1 MTASFCSTLQFG
13 RLDDNTLTRNISP
26 GWLVINME
34 AEDFLFVGGEFYYD
48 DRWKTNLP
56 GFPTEGTIFLNGGK
70 ACLTVICDYLRDH
83 GISRVLLPAYL
94 CPTIVDTFEAC
105 GLSCDYYN
113 VSPSFTIDTDD
124 MQHQLCERQAVYFIN
139 YFGFSHSPSTL
150 NCLSSL
156 QAAGR
161 IMIED
166 NAQAGFLTHVTGDFA
181 FNSMRK
187 LCPFD
192 GGYLKTTRDITPYLA
207 AYTGRKNRRLPL
219 IRQYRSHLR
228 DYLFDDIGNS
238 ETLEALFELAES
250 YYASDG
256 VVLGDEEERQQI
268 EHLDW
273 AAIKQVRRQNYTS
286 LLSLISRNQLISP
299 IFPALQPD
307 NMPLGLPVYVRN
319 GLRDEL
325 NEYLGENGIGLTIHW
340 EDLLVDPRL
349 NGNALAVEMTRNIL
363 TLAIDQYTSPKQLE
377 YLSQKLVEFAATR
390 NLA

>member
-1 MTASFCSTLQFG
+1 
-13 RLDDNTLTRNISP
+13 
-26 GWLVINME
+26 ME
-34 AEDFLFVGGEFYYD
+34 SENFLFVGGEFYYD
-48 DRWKTNLP
+48 DQWKTDLSS
-56 GFPTEGTIFLNGGK
+56 FPSEGTIFLNGGK
-70 ACLTVICDYLRDH
+70 ACLTVICDYLRDR
-83 GISRVLLPAYL
+83 GIRRVLLPAYL
-94 CPTIVDTFEAC
+94 CPTIVDTIESC

-113 VSPSFTIDTDD
+113 ISPSFTIDTTDLER
-124 MQHQLCERQAVYFIN
+124 QLRDKQAVYFIN
-139 YFGFSHSPSTL
+139 YFGFSPSPDIQ
-150 NCLSSL
+150 NYLSGL
-156 QAAGR
+156 RQAGR
-161 IMIED
+161 IVIED
-166 NAQAGFLTHVTGDFA
+166 NAQAGFLTQTIGDFA

-192 GGYLKTTRDITPYLA
+192 GGYLKSSHELEPYLA
-207 AYTGRKNRRLPL
+207 AYTGRENRRLPL
-219 IRQYRSHLR
+219 IRQYRSQLKA
-228 DYLFDDIGNS
+228 YLFEDIGDR
-238 ETLEALFELAES
+238 ETLEELFSRAES
-250 YYASDG
+250 YYARDG